1 MIVRNYK
8 GKMVKININN
18 YSSEKQLYNKLW
30 EIMFNIKNSCEKKIQ
45 KYIFISFIFNCT
57 SFVIKRHI

>member
-30 EIMFNIKNSCEKKIQ
+30 EIMFNIKNSCEKKQ
-45 KYIFISFIFNCT
+45 KDDILEYI
-57 SFVIKRHI
+57 KK